1 MTDHLTA
8 AILAAA
14 RLDDTA
20 AAKHLGHVVDLN
32 EPHAVARVTAGR
44 PSLRAS
50 MERSGYLASDHDD
63 ESAVDLILRAQTE
76 PNPEILYARLARR
89 GFPLLAAIAQ
99 RSREALDAASGDS
112 APMRSGHAVALA
124 IRAQAERDHEATLAR
139 IDEMG
144 YPRLRGE
151 RRSRSTFPAE
161 AFAVDDQPQTVVRGA
176 TLTTPPITPDD
187 VIPDDSAEWHPY
199 STREEWD
206 AACDETARRLGGPL

>member
-1 MTDHLTA
+1 MTTADHLTA

-20 AAKHLGHVVDLN
+20 AAKHLGHIVDLD
-32 EPHAVARVTAGR
+32 EPHAIARVTAGR

-50 MERSGYLASDHDD
+50 MERGGYLNLDHDD
-63 ESAVDLILRAQTE
+63 ASAVDLLLRAQTE
-76 PNPEILYARLARR
+76 ANPEILYARLARR
-89 GFPLLAAIAQ
+89 GFPLLADVAQ

-124 IRAQAERDHEATLAR
+124 IRAQAERDPEATLAR

-144 YPRLRGE
+144 YPHLADIA
-151 RRSRSTFPAE
+151 RRARSTFPEE
-161 AFAVDDQPQTVVRGA
+161 AFAFDD
-176 TLTTPPITPDD
+176 PPSP
-187 VIPDDSAEWHPY
+187 WHPY
-199 STREEWD
+199 ATREEWD